1 MNKLIKYLALLSFS
15 ITTNV
20 MAAGVPVFNFYEL
33 WALQELNHA
42 KIDSSNIISVNYPC
56 SITYLVNTN
65 AKVFWPERMQ
75 DKCTTARRI
84 IEEKYPLNTE
94 LEFLNNI
101 SELTKKSAPLN

>member
-65 AKVFWPERMQ
+65 VLRQ
-75 DKCTTARRI
+75 DGLLKKNI
-84 IEEKYPLNTE
+84 PLI
-94 LEFLNNI
+94 LNWNF
-101 SELTKKSAPLN
+101 